1 LKDKKGLL
9 HNDSSLLFM
18 SSVFI
23 FNKKSRFHEKFLK
36 AYLFSNI
43 KFSSAI
49 AFKNTNVTEVIYK
62 IFIDKVDI

>member
-1 LKDKKGLL
+1 
-9 HNDSSLLFM
+9 M
-18 SSVFI
+18 STVLI

-49 AFKNTNVTEVIYK
+49 ALKNANVTEVIYK
-62 IFIDKVDI
+62 IFKDKVDI